1 MGSAGKRRS
10 DNERRLLAR
19 SGGPTRVEP
28 QGKRDNDPRNNVDE
42 PVGRVGHAEVL
53 DDCRQPVTQAV
64 SGERECHVVEAHQ
77 QDAAIEQRPKSVF
90 VVCFLHSAVFGC
102 QRLAQP
108 VLFFG
113 V

>member
-1 MGSAGKRRS
+1 MNGVYWPDLADQRGWNHKASATTIQGIMLMNPFAALDTPKS
-10 DNERRLLAR
+10 LDNR
-19 SGGPTRVEP
+19 
-28 QGKRDNDPRNNVDE
+28 
-42 PVGRVGHAEVL
+42 
-53 DDCRQPVTQAV
+53 RQPVTQAV